1 MPYRVSATQLAGK
14 AENTEGTK
22 ISCNNTD
29 MILAK
34 NVLFSPVIDQYQ
46 RDLLRGTFSR
56 DMSLSGKRSASVS
69 FEVELVG
76 SGNVG
81 VAPAWGR
88 YMQGC
93 GFNQTISGNNT
104 VVTYSPLTSNMTNSM
119 TLEVY
124 QDGVIKRLWGARG
137 TLNLSIESGKP
148 GLLKFVF
155 EGSDFEVVDGALLTP
170 AYPTT
175 TPPVFMG
182 ASLLL
187 DTYAAILSK
196 VEFTLDNVLV
206 KRESINSNSDHLST
220 LITGRNPKG
229 SMDPELVAVSGNNS
243 YDFYG
248 KWKTPGTLG
257 SLAFSAN
264 GGNGNIIT
272 ITMPKV
278 RYAAIADQDRTG
290 LRTLGLD
297 FQACLNAADDEISIV
312 IT

>member
-22 ISCNNTD
+22 IACNNAD
-29 MILAK
+29 MILVK
-34 NVLFSPVIDQYQ
+34 NVTFSPVIDQYQ

-56 DMSLSGKRSASVS
+56 DPSLSGKRSASVS
-69 FEVELVG
+69 FDVEMVG
-76 SGNVG
+76 SGNKG

-93 GFNQTISGNNT
+93 GFNETVSANNS
-104 VVTYSPLTSNMTNSM
+104 VTYTPLTSNMTNSM

-124 QDGVIKRLWGARG
+124 QDGIIKRLWGARG
-137 TLNLSIESGKP
+137 TLNLSVESGKP

-155 EGSDFEVVDGALLTP
+155 EGADFEVVDGALLSP
-170 AYPTT
+170 IYPTV
-175 TPPVFMG
+175 TPPTFMG

-187 DTYAAILSK
+187 DSYAAVLSRI
-196 VEFTLDNVLV
+196 EFALENVLV
-206 KRESINSNSDHLST
+206 KRESINSNSGHLST

-257 SLAFSAN
+257 QLSFSGN

-297 FQACLNAADDEISIV
+297 FQACVNASDDEISIV
-312 IT
+312 LT